1 MAESYRRN
9 CRHCGEPIRM
19 AQMENGQWL
28 PFDLSGG
35 RHTCGGGATA
45 TAAAVFTSAVTAAPS
60 APVGPNFN
68 RVPDAFRGTSIPD
81 RGILPRWLWIVL
93 AILILIV
100 LFLNW
105 VASWWP
111 W

>member
-9 CRHCGEPIRM
+9 CRNCNEPIRM
-19 AQMENGQWL
+19 AEMENGQWL
-28 PFDLSGG
+28 PFDVSGG
-35 RHTCGGGATA
+35 KHTCGGATA
-45 TAAAVFTSAVTAAPS
+45 FASGLPAALPTPAGPS
-60 APVGPNFN
+60 FN
-68 RVPDAFRGTSIPD
+68 RVPDAAFSGTTSIPS
-81 RGILPRWLWIVL
+81 RGILPQWLLIVL